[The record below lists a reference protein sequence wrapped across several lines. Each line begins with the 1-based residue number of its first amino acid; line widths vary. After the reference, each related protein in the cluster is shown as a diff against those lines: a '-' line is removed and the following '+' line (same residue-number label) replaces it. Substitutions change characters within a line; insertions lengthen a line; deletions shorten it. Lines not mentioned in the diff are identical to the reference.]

1 MSASTSSTGLTSPQQ
16 DTKDANAIRRTQRA
30 PTSCIQCTKRKIRC
44 SRTVPCSQCVGRA
57 EGHRCRRELVLVKG
71 KELRGGQDELK
82 EDRPISVEQL
92 LAENRELRRQ
102 LAEQKYRQSSDA
114 LASTGYDRSIA
125 RTFVSSHEVE
135 GVSGDT
141 VNDLEKMAAVMLL
154 LEIGRSREGNADTFE
169 FAKLQQPQPWSFP
182 RLFTA
187 SSLPTLPSTFL
198 STRLVTFAVEA
209 LGFLHGTIHG
219 PSFLQEHSKFIE
231 EKDSQGILFMGT
243 AWLGFYFSQLTLAL
257 HHLPALT
264 TDAWGICNPKSL
276 AQLWFNTSLQ
286 LLWSSDFM
294 VSPDIMS
301 LHTICALSC
310 VFYAYGPPVFGSI
323 LTAAGVRLAQTLQI
337 NQIHDETLCKSAEK
351 TDPCRV
357 HGVAAIHIGGCPDML
372 DREIRRRLWWF
383 LLYRDWLS
391 LPAGFPY
398 IVAAES
404 LQSPDPLNLS
414 DHHLVSHGPVVVPP
428 VWVPTTASFH
438 LARTRIARLTHQ
450 FFIAYRSLER
460 HDPKRYE
467 VVRSTDSSFARLFE
481 DMPFFNPGGDG
492 QNSSSPEVASWL
504 PFARHLVLSLVAHKR
519 LLLFRDHFAMAFSN
533 SAYGEARDMCVAR
546 ALEILDI
553 RRAYPQPS
561 YLIPEMSSHWAAAA
575 NVLALDL
582 VYTPSSRQWS
592 PENRAL
598 RIADVRELLS
608 VLKINESCDSHTSKI
623 VVQVETLFALD
634 QCLRGGNYDE
644 NASSALFA
652 SQPVLLPPEEE
663 QGIFPQFLTD
673 DISFANIFNELRH
686 DLRNGAETNGL
697 W

>member
-1 MSASTSSTGLTSPQQ
+1 MSPSTSLTGLTSSQR
-16 DTKDANAIRRTQRA
+16 DTNSKDANAIRRTQRA
-30 PTSCIQCTKRKIRC
+30 PTSCLQCTKRKIRC

-57 EGHRCRRELVLVKG
+57 EGHHCCRELVLVKG
-71 KELRGGQDELK
+71 KELRGGQGEVK
-82 EDRPISVEQL
+82 EDTPISVEQL

-102 LAEQKYRQSSDA
+102 LAEQKYRQSSDT
-114 LASTGYDRSIA
+114 LASTVYDRSIA
-125 RTFVSSHEVE
+125 RTFVSTHQVE
-135 GVSGDT
+135 DEAGDT

-154 LEIGRSREGNADTFE
+154 LEMGRGREGNADTFE

-182 RLFTA
+182 RLFAT
-187 SSLPTLPSTFL
+187 SSLPTVPSTFL

-219 PSFLQEHSKFIE
+219 PSFLQEHSRFIE
-231 EKDSQGILFMGT
+231 EKDIQGVLFMGT
-243 AWLGFYFSQLTLAL
+243 A
-257 HHLPALT
+257 
-264 TDAWGICNPKSL
+264 C
-276 AQLWFNTSLQ
+276 
-286 LLWSSDFM
+286 
-294 VSPDIMS
+294 
-301 LHTICALSC
+301 
-310 VFYAYGPPVFGSI
+310 PPVFGSI
-323 LTAAGVRLAQTLQI
+323 LTTAGVRLAQTLQI
-337 NQIHDETLCKSAEK
+337 NQIHDETLCKPAEK
-351 TDPCRV
+351 ADSCRV
-357 HGVAAIHIGGCPDML
+357 HGVATTHIAGGPDML

-428 VWVPTTASFH
+428 VWLPTNASFH

-460 HDPKRYE
+460 HDPKRYDL
-467 VVRSTDSSFARLFE
+467 VLSTDARFASLFE

-492 QNSSSPEVASWL
+492 QNSSFPEVASWL

-553 RRAYPQPS
+553 LRAYPQPS

-592 PENRAL
+592 PEDRAL

-608 VLKINESCDSHTSKI
+608 VLKVNESCDSHTSKI
-623 VVQVETLFALD
+623 VTQVETLFALD
-634 QCLRGGNYDE
+634 QCLRDGNYDE
-644 NASSALFA
+644 SASALLA
-652 SQPVLLPPEEE
+652 SQSVLLPSEEE
-663 QGIFPQFLTD
+663 QGIFPQFLTYD
-673 DISFANIFNELRH
+673 TSFANIFNELRH
-686 DLRNGAETNGL
+686 DLENEAETNGL

>member
-1 MSASTSSTGLTSPQQ
+1 M
-16 DTKDANAIRRTQRA
+16 
-30 PTSCIQCTKRKIRC
+30 
-44 SRTVPCSQCVGRA
+44 PCSQCVGRA
-57 EGHRCRRELVLVKG
+57 EGHRCCRELVLVKG
-71 KELRGGQDELK
+71 KELRGGQGEVK
-82 EDRPISVEQL
+82 EDTPISVEQL

-102 LAEQKYRQSSDA
+102 LTEQKYRQSSDT
-114 LASTGYDRSIA
+114 LASTVYDRSIA
-125 RTFVSSHEVE
+125 RTFISTHQVE
-135 GVSGDT
+135 DESGDT

-154 LEIGRSREGNADTFE
+154 LEMGRGREGNADTFE

-182 RLFTA
+182 RLFAT
-187 SSLPTLPSTFL
+187 SSLPTVPSTFL

-219 PSFLQEHSKFIE
+219 PSFLQEHSRFIE
-231 EKDSQGILFMGT
+231 EKDTQGVLFMGT

-257 HHLPALT
+257 HHLPPLT
-264 TDAWGICNPKSL
+264 IDAWGIHDPKSL

-294 VSPDIMS
+294 VFPDIMS

-323 LTAAGVRLAQTLQI
+323 LTTAGVRLAQMLQI
-337 NQIHDETLCKSAEK
+337 NQIHDETLCKPAEK
-351 TDPCRV
+351 ADPCRV
-357 HGVAAIHIGGCPDML
+357 HGVATTHIAGGPDML

-428 VWVPTTASFH
+428 VWLPTNASFH

-460 HDPKRYE
+460 HDPKRYDL
-467 VVRSTDSSFARLFE
+467 VLSTDARFASLFE
-481 DMPFFNPGGDG
+481 DMPFFSPGGDG
-492 QNSSSPEVASWL
+492 QNSSFPEVASWL

-553 RRAYPQPS
+553 LRAYPQPS

-592 PENRAL
+592 PKDRAL

-608 VLKINESCDSHTSKI
+608 VLKVNDSCDSHTSKI
-623 VVQVETLFALD
+623 VTQVETLFALD
-634 QCLRGGNYDE
+634 QCLRDGNYDE
-644 NASSALFA
+644 GASALFA
-652 SQPVLLPPEEE
+652 SQSVLLPSEEE
-663 QGIFPQFLTD
+663 QGIFPQFLTYD
-673 DISFANIFNELRH
+673 TSFANIFNELRH
-686 DLRNGAETNGL
+686 DLENEAETNGL

>member
-1 MSASTSSTGLTSPQQ
+1 MSPSTSSTGLTSPQR
-16 DTKDANAIRRTQRA
+16 DTNSKDANAIRRTQRA
-30 PTSCIQCTKRKIRC
+30 PTSCLQCTKRKIRC

-57 EGHRCRRELVLVKG
+57 EGHRCCRELVLVKG
-71 KELRGGQDELK
+71 KELRGGQGEVK
-82 EDRPISVEQL
+82 EDTPISVEQL

-102 LAEQKYRQSSDA
+102 LAEQEYRQSSDT
-114 LASTGYDRSIA
+114 LASTVYDQSIA
-125 RTFVSSHEVE
+125 RTFVSTTE
-135 GVSGDT
+135 SGGT

-154 LEIGRSREGNADTFE
+154 LEMGRGREGNADTFE
-169 FAKLQQPQPWSFP
+169 FAKLQQPQSWSFP
-182 RLFTA
+182 RLFAT
-187 SSLPTLPSTFL
+187 SSLPTVPSTFL

-219 PSFLQEHSKFIE
+219 PSFLQEHSRFIE
-231 EKDSQGILFMGT
+231 EKDTQGLLFMGT
-243 AWLGFYFSQLTLAL
+243 A
-257 HHLPALT
+257 
-264 TDAWGICNPKSL
+264 C
-276 AQLWFNTSLQ
+276 
-286 LLWSSDFM
+286 
-294 VSPDIMS
+294 
-301 LHTICALSC
+301 
-310 VFYAYGPPVFGSI
+310 PPVFGSI
-323 LTAAGVRLAQTLQI
+323 LTTAGVRLAQTLQI
-337 NQIHDETLCKSAEK
+337 NQIHDETLCKPAEK
-351 TDPCRV
+351 ADPCRL
-357 HGVAAIHIGGCPDML
+357 HGVTTTHIAGGPDML

-428 VWVPTTASFH
+428 VWLPTNASFH

-460 HDPKRYE
+460 HDPKRYDL
-467 VVRSTDSSFARLFE
+467 VLSTDARFASLFE
-481 DMPFFNPGGDG
+481 DMPFFNPGSDC
-492 QNSSSPEVASWL
+492 QNSSFPEVASWL

-553 RRAYPQPS
+553 LRAYPQPS

-592 PENRAL
+592 PEDRAL

-608 VLKINESCDSHTSKI
+608 VLKVNESCDSHTSKI
-623 VVQVETLFALD
+623 VTQVETLFALD
-634 QCLRGGNYDE
+634 QCLRDGNYDE
-644 NASSALFA
+644 GASALLA
-652 SQPVLLPPEEE
+652 GQSVLLPSEEE
-663 QGIFPQFLTD
+663 QGIFPQFLTYD
-673 DISFANIFNELRH
+673 TSFANIFNELRH
-686 DLRNGAETNGL
+686 DLENEAETNGL

>member
-1 MSASTSSTGLTSPQQ
+1 MSPSTSSTGSTSPQR
-16 DTKDANAIRRTQRA
+16 DTNSKDANAIRRTQRA
-30 PTSCIQCTKRKIRC
+30 PTSCLQCTKRKIRC

-57 EGHRCRRELVLVKG
+57 EGHRCCRELVLVKG
-71 KELRGGQDELK
+71 KELRGGQGEVK
-82 EDRPISVEQL
+82 EDTPISVEQL

-102 LAEQKYRQSSDA
+102 LAEQKYRQSSDTS
-114 LASTGYDRSIA
+114 ASTVYDRSIA
-125 RTFVSSHEVE
+125 RTFISTHQVE
-135 GVSGDT
+135 DESGDN

-154 LEIGRSREGNADTFE
+154 LEMGRGREGNADTFE

-182 RLFTA
+182 RLFAT
-187 SSLPTLPSTFL
+187 SSLPTVPSIFL

-219 PSFLQEHSKFIE
+219 PSFLQEHSRFIE
-231 EKDSQGILFMGT
+231 EKDTQGVLFMGR
-243 AWLGFYFSQLTLAL
+243 A
-257 HHLPALT
+257 
-264 TDAWGICNPKSL
+264 C
-276 AQLWFNTSLQ
+276 
-286 LLWSSDFM
+286 
-294 VSPDIMS
+294 
-301 LHTICALSC
+301 
-310 VFYAYGPPVFGSI
+310 PPVFGSI
-323 LTAAGVRLAQTLQI
+323 LTTAGVRLAQMLQI
-337 NQIHDETLCKSAEK
+337 NQIHDETLCKPAEK
-351 TDPCRV
+351 ADPCRV
-357 HGVAAIHIGGCPDML
+357 HGVATTHIAGGPDML

-428 VWVPTTASFH
+428 VWLPTNASFH

-460 HDPKRYE
+460 HDPKRYDL
-467 VVRSTDSSFARLFE
+467 VLSTDARFASLFE
-481 DMPFFNPGGDG
+481 DMPFFSPGGDG
-492 QNSSSPEVASWL
+492 QNSSFPEVASWL

-553 RRAYPQPS
+553 LRAYPQPS

-592 PENRAL
+592 PKDRAL

-608 VLKINESCDSHTSKI
+608 VLKVNDSCDSHTSKI
-623 VVQVETLFALD
+623 VTQVETLFALD
-634 QCLRGGNYDE
+634 QCLRDGNYDE
-644 NASSALFA
+644 GASALFA
-652 SQPVLLPPEEE
+652 SQSVLLPSEEE
-663 QGIFPQFLTD
+663 QGIFPQFLTYD
-673 DISFANIFNELRH
+673 TSFANIFNELRH
-686 DLRNGAETNGL
+686 DLENEAETNGL

>member
-1 MSASTSSTGLTSPQQ
+1 MSPSTSLTGLTSSQR
-16 DTKDANAIRRTQRA
+16 DTNSKDANAIRRTQRA
-30 PTSCIQCTKRKIRC
+30 PTSCLQCTKRKIRQGE
-44 SRTVPCSQCVGRA
+44 RAAGRA
-57 EGHRCRRELVLVKG
+57 RRSKRRYPYIGGAVTGG
-71 KELRGGQDELK
+71 K
-82 EDRPISVEQL
+82 
-92 LAENRELRRQ
+92 
-102 LAEQKYRQSSDA
+102 SDT
-114 LASTGYDRSIA
+114 LASTVYDRSIA
-125 RTFVSSHEVE
+125 RTFVSTHQVE
-135 GVSGDT
+135 DESGDT

-154 LEIGRSREGNADTFE
+154 LEMGRGREGNADTFE

-182 RLFTA
+182 RLFAT
-187 SSLPTLPSTFL
+187 SSLPTVPSTFL

-219 PSFLQEHSKFIE
+219 PSFLQEHSRFIE
-231 EKDSQGILFMGT
+231 EKDIQGVLFMGT

-257 HHLPALT
+257 HHLPPLT
-264 TDAWGICNPKSL
+264 IDAWGIHDPKSL

-294 VSPDIMS
+294 VFPDIMS

-323 LTAAGVRLAQTLQI
+323 LTTAGLKKRILAA
-337 NQIHDETLCKSAEK
+337 
-351 TDPCRV
+351 
-357 HGVAAIHIGGCPDML
+357 
-372 DREIRRRLWWF
+372 EIRRRLWWF

-428 VWVPTTASFH
+428 VWLPTNASFH

-460 HDPKRYE
+460 HDPKRYDL
-467 VVRSTDSSFARLFE
+467 VLSTDARFASLFE

-492 QNSSSPEVASWL
+492 QNSSFPEVASWL

-553 RRAYPQPS
+553 LRAYPQPS

-582 VYTPSSRQWS
+582 VYTPSSRQWG
-592 PENRAL
+592 PEDRAL

-608 VLKINESCDSHTSKI
+608 VLKVNESCDSHTSKI
-623 VVQVETLFALD
+623 VTQVETLFALD
-634 QCLRGGNYDE
+634 QCLRDGNYDE
-644 NASSALFA
+644 SASALLA
-652 SQPVLLPPEEE
+652 SESVLLPSEEE
-663 QGIFPQFLTD
+663 QGIFPQFLTYD
-673 DISFANIFNELRH
+673 TSFANIFNELRH
-686 DLRNGAETNGL
+686 DLENEAETNGL